1 MLRVSLPALPAGRYT
16 VAWRVLSVDSHVT
29 EGTFSFRV
37 AP

>member
-1 MLRVSLPALPAGRYT
+1 MLRVSLPPLPAGRYT